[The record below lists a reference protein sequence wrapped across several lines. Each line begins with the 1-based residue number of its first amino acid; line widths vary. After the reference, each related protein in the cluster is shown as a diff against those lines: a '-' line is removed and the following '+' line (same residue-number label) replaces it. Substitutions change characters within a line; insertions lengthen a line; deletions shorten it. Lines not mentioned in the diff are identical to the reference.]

1 LAQRVW
7 PKRCQWPCDRGLTA
21 AFMCGISGG
30 VGPSAPSKHLLDAQ
44 LTSIEHRGPDD
55 KGTYLNQGIS
65 LGMCRLAIVEIADGK
80 QPAADTF
87 DKIHIVWNGEIYNY
101 RELRSELGQRG
112 VHCRDT
118 SESEVVIN
126 LYLEFGLEFINKLN
140 GMFAIAIHDARDN
153 SLHLIRDRIGK
164 KPLWYSQLSDGT
176 LLFAS
181 EVRAL
186 MLARPDRTLRT
197 DMIAEVMQ
205 FGYINSPR
213 SAFNEIDQLEPAT
226 VMTWRDAK
234 LETFRYWTPN
244 FEPKLKLG
252 YQDALDETKQ
262 LISRAVERRLISQR
276 PLGAFLSG
284 GYDSTI
290 VTAYMAKLMPEKV
303 DTFSVGFKN
312 PLFNEAPYASKIAKF
327 LETNHHELIVNP
339 DPTLILERISSILDQ
354 PFADSSIIPTY
365 LLSEFAKKNVIV
377 ALGGDGGD
385 EVFGGYDRYLMTPL
399 VQHLNP
405 FLPLIRNVLNFT
417 KSQSNPFSKKPRGV
431 KRHLRI
437 KANLGERYNSIQ
449 SLIQFEEIQNYL
461 DIEIQNFQ
469 AQDAFFTQL
478 TKPGIR
484 NKLDLMVRSDLL
496 SYLPGDLMVKADLA
510 SMANGLELRSPLL
523 DDEVV
528 EWGLQLPKRFRIKGF
543 ETKHILKD
551 VARSLV
557 PANLIERPKMGFGI
571 PRAEW
576 LRGDLKDMTYDL
588 LTDQT
593 AKQRGWF
600 NQKKVGQVLKTHM
613 SGEDQD
619 LTLWPML
626 MIELWARKWF
636 D

>member
-1 LAQRVW
+1 
-7 PKRCQWPCDRGLTA
+7 
-21 AFMCGISGG
+21 MESGG
-30 VGPSAPSKHLLDAQ
+30 VGPSAPSKLLLEAQ
-44 LTSIEHRGPDD
+44 LKSIEHRGPDD
-55 KGTYLNQGIS
+55 QGTYFNQGIS
-65 LGMCRLAIVEIADGK
+65 IGMCRLAIVEIAAGN
-80 QPAADTF
+80 QPASDF
-87 DKIHIVWNGEIYNY
+87 SEKIHIVWNGEIYNY
-101 RELRSELGQRG
+101 RDLRSELEQRG
-112 VHCRDT
+112 VHCRNS

-126 LYLEFGLEFINKLN
+126 LYLEFGIEFINKLN

-164 KPLWYSQLSDGT
+164 KPLWYSQIADGT
-176 LLFAS
+176 LFFAS

-213 SAFNEIDQLEPAT
+213 SAFNEINQLEPAT

-234 LETFRYWTPN
+234 LEISRYWTPN
-244 FEPKLKLG
+244 FEPKLKIG
-252 YQDALDETKQ
+252 YDEALHETKH

-290 VTAYMAKLMPEKV
+290 VTAYMAKLIPENV
-303 DTFSVGFKN
+303 NTFSVGFKN
-312 PLFNEAPYASKIAKF
+312 PLFNEAPYALEIAKF
-327 LETNHHELIVNP
+327 LGTNHHELIVDP
-339 DPTLILERISSILDQ
+339 DPTLILERIAGILDQ

-365 LLSEFAKKNVIV
+365 LLSEFARENVIV

-399 VQHLNP
+399 IQQVNP
-405 FLPLIRNVLNFT
+405 LLPTIRYLFNLT
-417 KSQSNPFSKKPRGV
+417 KLQSNPFSKKPRDV
-431 KRHLRI
+431 NRHLRV
-437 KANLGERYNSIQ
+437 KANVGERYNAIQ
-449 SLIQFEEIQNYL
+449 SLIQFEEINNYL
-461 DIEIQNFQ
+461 DIEIQKFQ
-469 AQDAFFTQL
+469 AQDSFFTEL
-478 TKPGIR
+478 EKSGVR

-528 EWGLQLPKRFRIKGF
+528 EWGLKLPKRFRIKGF

-576 LRGDLKDMTYDL
+576 LRGDLKEMTYDL

-600 NQKKVGQVLKTHM
+600 NQKEISKVLKIHM
-613 SGEDQD
+613 EGEDCD
-619 LTLWPML
+619 LTLWPIL
-626 MIELWARKWF
+626 MIELWARNWF